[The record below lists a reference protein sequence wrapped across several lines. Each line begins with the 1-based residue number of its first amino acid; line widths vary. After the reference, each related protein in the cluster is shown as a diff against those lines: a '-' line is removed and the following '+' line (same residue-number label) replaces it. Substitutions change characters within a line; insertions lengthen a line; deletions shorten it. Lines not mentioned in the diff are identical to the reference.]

1 MTKNID
7 LGSVEHVPI
16 IDLSNKN
23 KSEVIK
29 EISQACQTYGFF
41 QVNNHGIPLSF
52 LQELRSAMKA
62 FFQLSNAQKDALRRN
77 ERNSRG
83 YFDDEL
89 TKQKR
94 DWKEC
99 LDVGVP
105 GSKNWNIPDDHP
117 KNACLDGFNQFP
129 DKVLPEFRS
138 TIVQYFQ
145 ACETLSHQIAVYM
158 AIGLGVSQE
167 GLAECNGADDSE
179 RLVQLL
185 RKDHTS
191 YLRLNY
197 YPPCSKNDTIE
208 DQLGISPHTDAG
220 FLTVL
225 IQDDDCHSLQVAK
238 HRQANDNDGSSLEW
252 MTVQP
257 VPGALTINTGDM
269 CAIWSNGQYKAPLH
283 RVLTNNEK
291 PRYSAPFFYNPPYRT
306 VITPLTCLVQS
317 SSLSKQN
324 FLDSNFASSNDSCN
338 YTHPCVWGYFRAV
351 RFAGDLTDF
360 GSEIQISDYA
370 KGSTSTNPIKQDK
383 FLKAAK
389 FNEPFSVAKYR
400 SLLVDD
406 GSGVKTES

>member
-7 LGSVEHVPI
+7 LDSVEHVPI
-16 IDLSNKN
+16 IDLSNK
-23 KSEVIK
+23 KESEVIK

-41 QVNNHGIPLSF
+41 QVINHGIPDSN

-62 FFQLSNAQKDALRRN
+62 FFQLSNAQKDALRRS

-89 TKQKR
+89 TKRKR

-105 GSKNWNIPDDHP
+105 GSKNWNLPDDDP

-129 DKVLPEFRS
+129 EEVLPEFRS
-138 TIVQYFQ
+138 TIVKYFQ
-145 ACETLSHQIAVYM
+145 ACENLSHQIAVYM
-158 AIGLGVSQE
+158 ALGLGVSQE
-167 GLAECNGADDSE
+167 ELDDFNGADDGE

-197 YPPCSKNDTIE
+197 YPPCSKSNTIE
-208 DQLGISPHTDAG
+208 DPLGISPHTDAG

-238 HRQANDNDGSSLEW
+238 HRQAYDNDGSALEW

-306 VITPLTCLVQS
+306 VITPLPCLVQS
-317 SSLSKQN
+317 TSLSKQN
-324 FLDSNFASSNDSCN
+324 PLDSNLANSNDSCN

-370 KGSTSTNPIKQDK
+370 KGSTSTNPMKQDN

-400 SLLVDD
+400 SLLADD
-406 GSGVKTES
+406 GSGLKTN